1 MKRNSLLIIEN
12 RKWKCKFSSRKNYRN
27 KTNNNKSN
35 IKRLAYR
42 GSFQIPRQIK
52 KAWPITRTMLAMGK
66 YDFGCPYSAWERYL
80 TNFNDITFQVFD
92 YSGHVPQTEE
102 ADKFDSLVLNWIER
116 KK

>member
-1 MKRNSLLIIEN
+1 
-12 RKWKCKFSSRKNYRN
+12 
-27 KTNNNKSN
+27 
-35 IKRLAYR
+35 
-42 GSFQIPRQIK
+42 
-52 KAWPITRTMLAMGK
+52 MGK